1 MARPSLKRIPAVLW
15 TWYRGGNFRGFQRQ
29 VEGPTVQ
36 DALEDALE
44 QAGSPATVMPSGRTD
59 RGVHARMQVI
69 SLRLNEDVPLDS
81 LPARLAPHLSPD
93 VGLCIAKRPPGAF
106 HAQWSASGKEYRYH
120 LTLGAPPSEAWR
132 PFALDVAA
140 EETLQSGRRVTPER
154 LEALLERAVGTRDF
168 TAFHERSSPQK
179 PRTLASATLREL
191 GGGLFEA
198 RLTGDG
204 FARYQVRYLVGSA
217 LKVAAGLLSEEQWHA
232 ALDAGTALPGFKAP
246 AHGLVLWEVRYPSA
260 VDPFG
265 PGERLHPPGLPDAPP
280 FTGAPPG

>member
-1 MARPSLKRIPAVLW
+1 M
-15 TWYRGGNFRGFQRQ
+15 
-29 VEGPTVQ
+29 EGPTVQ
-36 DALEDALE
+36 DALEGALGR
-44 QAGSPATVMPSGRTD
+44 AGSPATVMPSGRTD

-69 SLRLNEDVPLDS
+69 SLRLPEDVPPEA
-81 LPARLAPHLSPD
+81 LPARLAPHLPAD
-93 VGLCIAKRPPGAF
+93 VGLCVARRPPGAF

-120 LTLGAPPSEAWR
+120 LTLGAPPPEAWR
-132 PFALDVAA
+132 PYALDVAA
-140 EETLQSGRRVTPER
+140 EAALQPGQRVTAER
-154 LEALLERAVGTRDF
+154 LEALLARAVGTRDF

-179 PRTLASATLREL
+179 PRTLQAATLREL

-198 RLTGDG
+198 RLEGAG

-217 LKVAAGLLSEEQWHA
+217 LKVAAGLLSEEQWRA
-232 ALDAGTALPGFKAP
+232 ALDAGAALAGFKAP

-265 PGERLHPPGLPDAPP
+265 PDERLHPPGLPDAPP

>member
-1 MARPSLKRIPAVLW
+1 MARPSVKRIPAALW

-36 DALEDALE
+36 DALEEALHA
-44 QAGSPATVMPSGRTD
+44 AGCPATVMPSGRTD

-69 SLRLNEDVPLDS
+69 SLRLNEDVS
-81 LPARLAPHLSPD
+81 LEALPGRLAPRLSPD
-93 VGLCIAKRPPGAF
+93 VGISIAKRPPGAF
-106 HAQWSASGKEYRYH
+106 HSQWSASGKAYRYR
-120 LTLGAPPSEAWR
+120 LTLGAAPSEAWS
-132 PFALDVAA
+132 PYALDVAA
-140 EETLQSGRRVTPER
+140 EAALQSGRQVTPEK
-154 LEALLERAVGTRDF
+154 LEALLARAVGTRDF

-179 PRTLASATLREL
+179 ARTLASATLKDR

-232 ALDAGTALPGFKAP
+232 ALEAGTALAGFKAP
-246 AHGLVLWEVRYPSA
+246 AHGLMLWEVRYPSA

-265 PGERLHPPGLPDAPP
+265 PDERLHPPGLPDVPP
-280 FTGAPPG
+280 FTEGPPD

>member
-1 MARPSLKRIPAVLW
+1 MAKSPSKRIPAALW

-69 SLRLNEDVPLDS
+69 SLRLDEEVPPEA
-81 LPARLAPHLSPD
+81 LPQRLAPFLPPD
-93 VGLCIAKRPPGAF
+93 VGLCVAKRPPGSF
-106 HAQWSASGKEYRYH
+106 HAQWSASGKVYRYR
-120 LTLGAPPSEAWR
+120 LTLGASPSEAWR
-132 PFALDVAA
+132 PYALDVGA
-140 EETLQSGRRVTPER
+140 EAGLQQGRTVTPER
-154 LEALLERAVGTRDF
+154 LEALLARAVGTRDF

-179 PRTLASATLREL
+179 ARTLASATLREL
-191 GGGLFEA
+191 GGGLYEA
-198 RLTGDG
+198 RLEGDG

-232 ALDAGTALPGFKAP
+232 ALDSGTSLAGFKAP
-246 AHGLVLWEVRYPSA
+246 AHGLVLWEVRYPAA

-265 PGERLHPPGLPDAPP
+265 SGERLHPPGLPDSAP
-280 FTGAPPG
+280 FMEAAPG